1 MANWK
6 KVIVSGSN
14 AELTSITSSVLT
26 NDNLLV
32 AGPGGAIEN
41 SGLTYNGTTLTLGSS
56 SITSTGTGTVLTG
69 SFAGSFSG
77 SVIIDLEDLTNGTGI
92 TAFTYDGNAPA
103 TVAISGASTLNTNR
117 VTKWTG
123 NAFADSNIT
132 DNGTT
137 VSISTP
143 LNVTGNITSTAT
155 VSGSALAIVNNGTI
169 GGTLTTTG
177 RLTANGDITTT
188 NITSSGNISSSAGL
202 IGATLTTSGNA
213 TVGGTLTVAGN
224 TNLNG
229 DTVIGDATSDT
240 ITTTARFISDL
251 IPSTD
256 NTRNL
261 GTSTLRWAN
270 IYATSI
276 TASSVTGSFV
286 GDGSGL
292 TGITASQTANS
303 LTNTAN
309 GGISTFTFNGSSAV
323 NISVSGSRTAG
334 RVPVWSGNAFNDST
348 ITDNGTTAT
357 FTENAVF
364 NKDITVLGTASF
376 QNTTNLEVADRFVL
390 FASGSNTAGDG
401 GIVIQQATQ
410 DVGEVFGY
418 DSGTTRWGL
427 TGSFTAN
434 QSSFTPDAFMAAVTS
449 LSSTNPNTS
458 GPAARYN
465 AVGNIYVS
473 SNDESIWIY
482 S

>member
-32 AGPGGAIEN
+32 AGAGGAIEN
-41 SGLTYNGTTLTLGSS
+41 SGITYNGTTVALGSS
-56 SITSTGTGTVLTG
+56 NITSTGTGTILTG

-77 SVIIDLEDLTNGTGI
+77 SVVVDLQNLTQGTGI

-103 TVAISGASTLNTNR
+103 TVAVSGASALSLNT

-123 NAFADSNIT
+123 AAFTNSNIT
-132 DNGTT
+132 DNGST

-143 LNVTGNITSTAT
+143 LNVTGNIISTAT

-177 RLTANGDITTT
+177 RLTANGAITTT

-213 TVGGTLTVAGN
+213 AVGGDLTVTGN

-229 DTVIGDATSDT
+229 NTVIGNATADS

-286 GDGSGL
+286 GNGAGL
-292 TGITASQTANS
+292 TGVTASQTAQP
-303 LTNTAN
+303 LTNTTN
-309 GGISTFTFNGSSAV
+309 GGISTFTFNGSSAI
-323 NISVSGSRTAG
+323 NISVSGSRTAT
-334 RVPVWSGNAFNDST
+334 RIPVWSGNAFNDST
-348 ITDNGTTAT
+348 ITDNGTTVT

-364 NKDITVLGTASF
+364 NKNVTVLGTASF
-376 QNTTNLEVADRFVL
+376 QNTTNLEVADRFIL
-390 FASGSNTAGDG
+390 LASGSNTAGDG
-401 GIVIQQATQ
+401 GLVIQQGTQ
-410 DVGEVFGY
+410 NVGELFGY
-418 DSGTTRWGL
+418 DSGVSRWAL
-427 TGSFTAN
+427 TSSFTAN
-434 QSSFTPDAFMAAVTS
+434 QGAFTPDAFMAAVS
-449 LSSTNPNTS
+449 ISSSNNPNTA
-458 GPAARYN
+458 GPAVRYN
-465 AVGNIYVS
+465 AAGNMYIS
-473 SNDESIWIY
+473 SVDESIWIY